1 MKKFK
6 KHKDYGYFDQ
16 DIRLSKLSQLGDPL
30 ERLNKGVDFELFSS
44 ILIEKL
50 TKLSKGP
57 GGRPPYNYVMMFKI
71 LILQRYYNLSDDQVE
86 FQINDRLSFMRFL
99 DLTIA
104 DDVPDS
110 KTVWHFKQQLVD
122 LEIVESLFKIFILEL
137 EKLNLIIN
145 EGKIVDAS
153 FVETPRQRN
162 SREDNETI
170 KNGETPASFLES
182 EHKLAQ
188 KDLDARW
195 TKKNNINYYGYKN
208 HVKVDSKSKII
219 TGYLVTDASVHDS
232 QVLDNLLDS
241 KDEGQPLWADSAYTG
256 ENQEQTIEDK
266 KMTNEVCEK
275 GYKNKPL
282 TQAQKDSNMEKSR
295 TRSRVEH
302 IFGFMEM
309 SMNEMY
315 LYSIGQKRIADMIG
329 LMNLTYNMFRKIQL
343 QAIS

>member
-1 MKKFK
+1 
-6 KHKDYGYFDQ
+6 
-16 DIRLSKLSQLGDPL
+16 
-30 ERLNKGVDFELFSS
+30 
-44 ILIEKL
+44 
-50 TKLSKGP
+50 
-57 GGRPPYNYVMMFKI
+57 VMMFKI

-110 KTVWHFKQQLVD
+110 KTVWHFKEQLVD
-122 LEIVESLFKIFILEL
+122 IELVESLFEVFILEL

-162 SREDNETI
+162 SREDNATI
-170 KNGETPASFLES
+170 KNGETPASFLEN

-256 ENQEQTIEDK
+256 ENQEQIIEDK

-282 TQAQKDSNMEKSR
+282 TQAQKDSNTEKSK

-309 SMNEMY
+309 SMNQMY
-315 LYSIGQKRIADMIG
+315 LYCIGQKRTTAMIG

-343 QAIS
+343 QAI